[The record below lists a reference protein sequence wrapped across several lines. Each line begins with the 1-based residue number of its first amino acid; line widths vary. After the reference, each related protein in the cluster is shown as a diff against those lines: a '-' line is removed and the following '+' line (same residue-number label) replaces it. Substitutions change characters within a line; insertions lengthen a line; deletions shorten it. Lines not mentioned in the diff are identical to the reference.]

1 MGFVFAVDFKRS
13 AKPHFH
19 INFYL
24 CFRPIS
30 EGAVIFCKKMTGG
43 VFSQFDVTYLN
54 SFSFALLNSFAL
66 LRCPILLMRLGA
78 PHKIDRYA
86 NRCSLYPPQAAVAY
100 VARQRKAWFCKHF
113 NLIFIFG
120 GSKPPPYRI
129 DTTPV
134 GTALAAVRQYDLY
147 VIFYGQGSPLSAN
160 PQKSVATASRREGV
174 YNRAGEPSVIFAEK
188 EELQSERET
197 AKGCCERYG
206 ANDDAV
212 RSTHTSS
219 LFTIHS
225 YLARKGE

>member
-78 PHKIDRYA
+78 PHKIDRCA

-100 VARQRKAWFCKHF
+100 VARRGSGTSRIILYSTRRDSPCGCPYGNILIRAKH
-113 NLIFIFG
+113 
-120 GSKPPPYRI
+120 P
-129 DTTPV
+129 
-134 GTALAAVRQYDLY
+134 
-147 VIFYGQGSPLSAN
+147 
-160 PQKSVATASRREGV
+160 
-174 YNRAGEPSVIFAEK
+174 
-188 EELQSERET
+188 
-197 AKGCCERYG
+197 
-206 ANDDAV
+206 
-212 RSTHTSS
+212 H

-225 YLARKGE
+225 YLARRAQTPSVKRKAFDSSLPEGAELFR